1 MSSPLKGVK
10 VLDFSHL
17 LPGEICST
25 ILSDLGCDVLR
36 VEGLKPGLGQ
46 KLPPVIKGES
56 LYYWSLHR
64 NKRRIALDLKQEE
77 GVEVIREL
85 VKEHDVVLENFRP
98 GVMKRLGL
106 DHGTLKKVNK
116 KLVYCSISGYG
127 QGSSWCERPGH
138 DLNFVAEAGILSL
151 TRDDNGRP
159 VLPGVLISDYMSGLY
174 AALSVVSA
182 LFDRQR
188 NARSMHLDVSMFESA
203 LATLNILGTSMM
215 YTGRE
220 PDEESGFLYPAL
232 LPNYNVYKC
241 KDDRYLAVASL
252 EPQFWVSFCEC
263 IERPDLAK
271 KEPVNGKTAQL
282 IATIAKIIETKT
294 LKQWMKI
301 FEKANCCVSPVNTL
315 KEAFEHL
322 PTRER
327 EVVTHMIHP
336 VLGAVPQVTHPVPGK
351 KQKVTKSTANPHE
364 ETLKVLGDLGYSKK
378 QIANLAKSKVIAG

>member
-1 MSSPLKGVK
+1 MNSPLQGVK

-25 ILSDLGCDVLR
+25 ILSDLGCEVLR

-46 KLPPVIKGES
+46 TLPPVIKGES

-64 NKRRIALDLKQEE
+64 NKRRMALDLKQPEAIQI
-77 GVEVIREL
+77 VQEL

-106 DHGTLKKVNK
+106 DHAKLKKFNK

-127 QGSSWCERPGH
+127 QESSWCERPGH

-151 TRDDNGRP
+151 TRGENGRP
-159 VLPGVLISDYMSGLY
+159 VLPGVLISDYMAGLY

-182 LFDRQR
+182 LFDRD
-188 NARSMHLDVSMFESA
+188 RSGKGRHLDVSMFESA

-220 PDEESGFLYPAL
+220 PDEESGFLYPAI

-241 KDDRYLAVASL
+241 KDGRYLAVASL
-252 EPQFWVSFCEC
+252 EPQFWVSFCQC
-263 IERPDLAK
+263 IERPDLGK
-271 KEPVNGKTAQL
+271 KHPVNGKTAQL

-301 FEKANCCVSPVNTL
+301 FEAANCCVSPVNTL
-315 KEAFEHL
+315 KEAFDHL

-327 EVVTHMIHP
+327 NVVTHMMHP

-351 KQKVTKSTANPHE
+351 KKKITVSANDPHE
-364 ETLKVLGDLGYSKK
+364 ETIKVLKDLGYSKK
-378 QIANLAKSKVIAG
+378 DISSLANAKVISG